1 MANASNDME
10 RAAPGPRPDNM
21 ERVQLLLAGDQSST
35 EKAQTLIGLLEE
47 GYFQAHASQRDSD
60 DDETE
65 DDDNEIDY
73 MEGDGDASPQ
83 NRDSPP
89 QDMETPTKGEKP
101 TSSASSPV
109 DQSDD
114 ESFEYQVPDEVLLA
128 GTSGPFRA
136 GRTSVKF
143 SAPASPEVGRARASA
158 LRLTRR
164 LVRYLETTGGG
175 EEQHSDADLR
185 DLAFG
190 DFHEGTR
197 ARSIQ
202 AAAQQADGSESL
214 ESQQF
219 QPGKFFVAT
228 DSHIPPPT
236 AAPSGNIRTAVRNTT
251 ASAKPTSEFEILLRA
266 KIFKPAITLSTSIPE
281 PSWTDSNPDTHC
293 LLFSKPPGIPL
304 SPRSLLPL
312 GQFVAER
319 EKNISEALKEIE
331 LGVGVSASGFGVDV
345 SATGLLQL
353 LKPYQWITTWR
364 SLSREVHVGRHLLE
378 AAEFAE
384 SGDSEDSKMERLHK
398 IENELMSSV
407 KYQFGESEYIT
418 VITYSNDVDS
428 GAVAL
433 FKASSFGKNSTVT
446 RLDLE
451 ARFQDMPKEICRI
464 LVKEGNP
471 NRFELK
477 RAGKT
482 LTCRARGVL
491 PPLRPAIVAA
501 EEGKEEWTDIGGG
514 WRRALHII
522 LNDDHDGDSELELS
536 TPREGLIATVPQMLA
551 LLHLRYRLVDA
562 VPSAPIFSFA
572 PPLRCGKAGAAD
584 PSGYV
589 RRGIK
594 LLGPP
599 SGAPHVGNAGTIA
612 VLFSRESRWVR
623 EQLFWA

>member
-1 MANASNDME
+1 MF
-10 RAAPGPRPDNM
+10 
-21 ERVQLLLAGDQSST
+21 V
-35 EKAQTLIGLLEE
+35 
-47 GYFQAHASQRDSD
+47 
-60 DDETE
+60 
-65 DDDNEIDY
+65 
-73 MEGDGDASPQ
+73 
-83 NRDSPP
+83 
-89 QDMETPTKGEKP
+89 
-101 TSSASSPV
+101 
-109 DQSDD
+109 
-114 ESFEYQVPDEVLLA
+114 
-128 GTSGPFRA
+128 
-136 GRTSVKF
+136 
-143 SAPASPEVGRARASA
+143 
-158 LRLTRR
+158 
-164 LVRYLETTGGG
+164 
-175 EEQHSDADLR
+175 
-185 DLAFG
+185 
-190 DFHEGTR
+190 
-197 ARSIQ
+197 
-202 AAAQQADGSESL
+202 
-214 ESQQF
+214 
-219 QPGKFFVAT
+219 VAT
-228 DSHIPPPT
+228 DRDIPPPT
-236 AAPSGNIRTAVRNTT
+236 AAPSGNNRTTVRNTRIL
-251 ASAKPTSEFEILLRA
+251 AKPTSEFEILLRA

-281 PSWTDSNPDTHC
+281 PFWTDSNPDTSC
-293 LLFSKPPGIPL
+293 LLFPKAPGVLL

-319 EKNISEALKEIE
+319 ERNIREALKEIE

-364 SLSREVHVGRHLLE
+364 SLPREVHVSRHLLE
-378 AAEFAE
+378 APE
-384 SGDSEDSKMERLHK
+384 SSDSEDAKMERLHK

-433 FKASSFGKNSTVT
+433 FRASSFGKNSTVT

-482 LTCRARGVL
+482 LTCRARGIL
-491 PPLRPAIVAA
+491 PPLRPAVVAT
-501 EEGKEEWTDIGGG
+501 EGGREEWTEIGGG

-522 LNDDHDGDSELELS
+522 LNDDRGGDTDSES
-536 TPREGLIATVPQMLA
+536 APREGLIATVPQMLA
-551 LLHLRYRLVDA
+551 LLHLRYRLVDS
-562 VPSAPIFSFA
+562 VPSAPVFSFA
-572 PPLRCGKAGAAD
+572 PPLRSGKAGPG

-599 SGAPHVGNAGTIA
+599 SGAPHVGNEGTIA